1 MNYIV
6 ALCVTVCIC
15 LLSYIALNKKV
26 ASNLRIFTPCDGE
39 EYVSRDLSA
48 KAIISICALL
58 SAVSFFAVLNILGYV
73 SDPIGVAKMIVALFC
88 MTGAGCFDFREK
100 RIPNIF
106 PLVMVL
112 SAVVLL
118 LLGVILKQDGAVG
131 YLLTNSVAAV
141 SCGVLFF
148 IAAAV
153 TGQGI
158 GAGDIKLIFSLALL
172 GGVYTVIGSLL
183 YGVLACAVAA
193 VLSLISKKKTL
204 KESLPFGPFI
214 YIGYILTVFLMK
226 Y

>member
-1 MNYIV
+1 MNYIT
-6 ALCVTVCIC
+6 ALCVTACIMA
-15 LLSYIALNKKV
+15 LSYVALDKKV
-26 ASNLRIFTPCDGE
+26 ASSLSVFKPCDDE
-39 EYVSRDLSA
+39 EYISRDLSK
-48 KAIISICALL
+48 KAIICICALL
-58 SAVSFFAVLNILGYV
+58 TIVSFFSVLKILDYV
-73 SDPIGVAKMIVALFC
+73 SNPIGDAKMIIALFC

-118 LLGVILKQDGAVG
+118 LLGVILKQDSAVS
-131 YLLTNSVAAV
+131 YLLTNSIAAV

-148 IAAAV
+148 IAAAI

-158 GAGDIKLIFSLALL
+158 GAGDIKLIFALALI

-193 VLSLISKKKTL
+193 ALSLILKKKTL

-214 YIGYILTVFLMK
+214 YMGYILTIFLMK